1 MGMIGRTKASWRRFK
16 AGKPGH
22 RFQDRYHHRQA
33 EQAHL
38 PKRIFLICL
47 GAVLA
52 VGSLFLAPLPGPG
65 FATIFLGLAILAGEL
80 LPAAR
85 FLDWAEVRLR
95 RFARFVGRLWRSST
109 FGKVAVVSVAA
120 ICGVALLYVT
130 YRLLFGN

>member
-1 MGMIGRTKASWRRFK
+1 MIGRTKASWRRSK

-22 RFQDRYHHRQA
+22 RFEDRYHHRQQ
-33 EQAHL
+33 ERGHL
-38 PKRIFLICL
+38 PKGIFLICL

-52 VGSLFLAPLPGPG
+52 VGSLLLAPLPGPG
-65 FATIFLGLAILAGEL
+65 FATIFLGLTILAGEV

-109 FGKVAVVSVAA
+109 FGKVAVVWVAA
-120 ICGVALLYVT
+120 ICGGALLYVT
-130 YRLLFGN
+130 YRLLFDN

>member
-1 MGMIGRTKASWRRFK
+1 MIGRTKASWQRFK

-33 EQAHL
+33 QQAHL
-38 PKRIFLICL
+38 PKRIFLICF
-47 GAVLA
+47 GTVLA
-52 VGSLFLAPLPGPG
+52 LGSLLLAPLPGPG

-95 RFARFVGRLWRSST
+95 RFARFVGRLWRSSVL
-109 FGKVAVVSVAA
+109 GKVSAAFVAA
-120 ICGVALLYVT
+120 V
-130 YRLLFGN
+130 